1 MTIFN
6 TKNLQRQLFSVTVY
20 FGCILVLWKNL
31 IKDVDEK
38 LSDNSLHLMD
48 ILRIEAPFSFNGG
61 LMSTPFTSWQENSVV
76 LHYERDILGKS
87 SLET

>member
-48 ILRIEAPFSFNGG
+48 ILRIEAHFPS
-61 LMSTPFTSWQENSVV
+61 MVV
-76 LHYERDILGKS
+76 YV
-87 SLET
+87 